1 MKLLLNIYLALALL
15 YPSHVHNKGDEIVGT
30 WYTSTKNAKVS
41 IFKTGNMFYGKI
53 IWLKNPNEDDNK
65 PKVDKNNPDEKL
77 RSRHIS
83 GMLILKSFEFNTS
96 DNNWQNGEIYDPKN
110 GKTYSCKLTL
120 SNQNTL
126 EVRGFIGIS
135 LIGRTEIWTRTE

>member
-15 YPSHVHNKGDEIVGT
+15 YPSHVHNTGDEIVGT

-135 LIGRTEIWTRTE
+135 LIGRTEVWTRTE

>member
-15 YPSHVHNKGDEIVGT
+15 SPSHIQNTGDEIVGT

-41 IFKTGNMFYGKI
+41 IFKTGNTFYGKI

-135 LIGRTEIWTRTE
+135 LIGRTEVWTRTE

>member
-15 YPSHVHNKGDEIVGT
+15 SPSHIQNTGDEIVGT

-135 LIGRTEIWTRTE
+135 LIGRTEVWTRTE